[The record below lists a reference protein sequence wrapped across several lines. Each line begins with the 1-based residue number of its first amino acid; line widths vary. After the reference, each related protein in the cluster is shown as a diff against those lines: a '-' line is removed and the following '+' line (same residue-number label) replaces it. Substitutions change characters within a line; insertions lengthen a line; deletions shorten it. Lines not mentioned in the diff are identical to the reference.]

1 MESYTLHEDG
11 ICQVR
16 VPLPFPLRWV
26 NGYLLPD
33 ARGWILIDPG
43 LHTEDAIRVWEEV
56 FTALDLQPT
65 AIHAIVLTHH
75 HPDHYGLAGWM
86 QQRTGAPVYMADK
99 GRVQAER
106 LWGVDSP
113 AYTAQLLERF
123 RQHGLPAE
131 LQVPMQ
137 SHLREFVT
145 LVSPQPAVQRIV
157 PGQTVYF
164 TDESYEVMEGNGHAY
179 GHLLFYQREKRRI
192 LCGDHVMPHISPNVS
207 YLPQVDEDPL
217 ASYLDS
223 LRTLQ
228 ALPVERA
235 FPGHR
240 EPFANWA
247 ARIGQLLHHHE
258 QRLQWFCQ
266 YLSDRRSAYETC
278 IALFGERLSIHQL
291 RFALSETVAH
301 LIFLQNERKIEAV
314 EQSEHPATYT
324 YRRIRDDNNGIYR
337 L

>member
-1 MESYTLHEDG
+1 M
-11 ICQVR
+11 R

-33 ARGWILIDPG
+33 ARGWVLMDPG
-43 LHTEDAIRVWEEV
+43 LHTEDSIRVWREV
-56 FTALDLQPT
+56 FAALAVQPGDV
-65 AIHAIVLTHH
+65 HSIVLTHH

-86 QQRTGAPVYMADK
+86 QQWTGAPVYMADK
-99 GRVQAER
+99 GRMQAAR
-106 LWGVDSP
+106 LWGTDYREFS
-113 AYTAQLLERF
+113 AQLLDLF
-123 RQHGLPAE
+123 RCHGLPAE
-131 LQVPMQ
+131 LQPSMEA
-137 SHLREFVT
+137 HLHEFVS
-145 LVSPQPAVQRIV
+145 LVAPQPEVQRIA

-164 TDESYEVMEGNGHAY
+164 TDEPYEVLEGNGHAF
-179 GHLLFYQREKRRI
+179 GHLLFLQKEKRRI

-207 YLPQVDEDPL
+207 YLPQADENPL

-228 ALPVERA
+228 SLPVERA

-240 EPFANWA
+240 EPFQNWSE
-247 ARIGQLLHHHE
+247 RIGQLLHHHE
-258 QRLQWFCQ
+258 QRLGWFCEF
-266 YLSDRRSAYETC
+266 LSERRNAYEAC
-278 IALFGERLSIHQL
+278 KALFGERLSIHQL

-301 LIFLQNERKIEAV
+301 LIFLKNERKIEVHAEV
-314 EQSEHPATYT
+314 QSKAQTIYT